1 MALFKNFSAQSKSLP
16 DPNDPLSRTVKPQ
29 AIESSSKKVSV
40 LTSYSSAKDD
50 SSGPSHG
57 PYMKF
62 LTKQKAQVARYVIE
76 SGNKWAIVRYS
87 KQWGVDLK
95 ESNIRMWKS
104 KYQEELR
111 KRKPTEALPIKALPN
126 RKQGSPLFQKQC
138 AHSWHRPWNVPNCFS
153 VFFHHNSITV
163 CGTVALPCI
172 F

>member
-76 SGNKWAIVRYS
+76 SGNK
-87 KQWGVDLK
+87 
-95 ESNIRMWKS
+95 
-104 KYQEELR
+104 
-111 KRKPTEALPIKALPN
+111 
-126 RKQGSPLFQKQC
+126 
-138 AHSWHRPWNVPNCFS
+138 
-153 VFFHHNSITV
+153 
-163 CGTVALPCI
+163 
-172 F
+172 